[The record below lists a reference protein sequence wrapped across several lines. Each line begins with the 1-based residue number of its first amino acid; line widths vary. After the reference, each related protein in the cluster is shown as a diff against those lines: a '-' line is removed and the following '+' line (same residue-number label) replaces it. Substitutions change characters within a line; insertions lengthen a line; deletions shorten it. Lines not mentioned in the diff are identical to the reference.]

1 MMWLQYG
8 YVKNQMNFGGIW
20 QLEVIDN
27 WTYAFHYQEWAIV
40 SFSEFGI
47 CGNHRSLAI
56 RPKENIDP
64 LSDGKMNAAIL
75 GICKFLHSG
84 LSLYEAPA

>member
-1 MMWLQYG
+1 MVDHDVASIWIREKSNEFWRNLAI
-8 YVKNQMNFGGIW
+8 GGDR
-20 QLEVIDN
+20 QLDLCVPLSRM
-27 WTYAFHYQEWAIV
+27 